1 MVAGTGGWGVAR
13 KAVTVRAMN
22 VFTDYAETHWVP
34 INADMVT
41 VQTVDAAGKR
51 ETHVLSVAD
60 ALAQFQVKYPFVDAA
75 QAADLFSRGG

>member
-1 MVAGTGGWGVAR
+1 MP
-13 KAVTVRAMN
+13 N

-34 INADMVT
+34 INDDMVT

-60 ALAQFQVKYPFVDAA
+60 ALAQFAVKYPFVDGA
-75 QAADLFSRGG
+75 QAAELFARGG